1 VGNARPTQY
10 FLDKIRIIMLGLI
23 RNLQNRTPLGWLQLK
38 RHKGRFIVAL
48 AGIAVSDIIMF
59 MQLGFQS
66 ALFDSNTRLNRE
78 IIADVVLISTQA
90 KSMQNISTFS
100 RRRLFEAGDVP
111 GVKAAEP
118 MYVGMVSWRNTT
130 TRKKVQVQA
139 IGFNPNVPAINIP
152 QANAQLDKIQLPDSF
167 LFDRKA
173 RGDYSDLYAQ
183 VAAGKDVSTEIG
195 KRTVTVNGLF
205 NFGASFAADGIILSS
220 EDNYLR
226 LFPQQKASNVNVGLI
241 YLEPGYSPTQVAT
254 ALKSHLQNDV
264 KVLTRAEFAKF
275 EEDVLKTESPI
286 AFIFGFGVSMGFF
299 IGVIIVYQIL
309 STDVNSHLKEYAT
322 FKAMGYSNNYLLG
335 VVFEEAMIIALIG
348 FIPSGAISLGLYQLA
363 ANATNLPV
371 FMTLSRAIFV
381 FVLTLAM
388 CMISGLIATKRL
400 QSADPADM
408 F

>member
-1 VGNARPTQY
+1 
-10 FLDKIRIIMLGLI
+10 MLGII

-38 RHKGRFIVAL
+38 RHKGRFMVAL

-100 RRRLFEAGDVP
+100 RRRLFEASDVP

-152 QANAQLDKIQLPDSF
+152 QANAQLEKIQLPDSF

-173 RGDYSDLYAQ
+173 RGDYSELYAQ

-195 KRTVTVNGLF
+195 KRTITVNGLF
-205 NFGASFAADGIILSS
+205 DFGASFGADGIILSS

-226 LFPQQKASNVNVGLI
+226 LFPQQQASNVNVGLI
-241 YLEPGYSPTQVAT
+241 YLKPGYSPAQVAT
-254 ALKSHLQNDV
+254 ALKSHLQDDV

-309 STDVNSHLKEYAT
+309 STDVNSHIKEYAT

-335 VVFEEAMIIALIG
+335 VVFEEAIIIALIG
-348 FIPSGAISLGLYQLA
+348 FIPSGAISLGLYHLA
-363 ANATNLPV
+363 ANATNLPI

-381 FVLTLAM
+381 FVLTLVM
-388 CMISGLIATKRL
+388 CMISGSIATKKL

>member
-1 VGNARPTQY
+1 
-10 FLDKIRIIMLGLI
+10 M
-23 RNLQNRTPLGWLQLK
+23 
-38 RHKGRFIVAL
+38 VAL

-100 RRRLFEAGDVP
+100 RRRLFEANDVP

-167 LFDRKA
+167 LLDRKA
-173 RGDYSDLYAQ
+173 RGDYSELYAQ

-205 NFGASFAADGIILSS
+205 NFGSSFAADAIILSS

-241 YLEPGYSPTQVAT
+241 YLEPGYSPAQVAI
-254 ALKSHLQNDV
+254 ALQAHLQDDV

-309 STDVNSHLKEYAT
+309 STDVNSHIKEYAT

-335 VVFEEAMIIALIG
+335 VVFEEAIIIALIG

-363 ANATNLPV
+363 ANATNLPI

-381 FVLTLAM
+381 FVLTLVM
-388 CMISGLIATKRL
+388 CIISGSIATKKL

>member
-1 VGNARPTQY
+1 
-10 FLDKIRIIMLGLI
+10 MLEII

-38 RHKGRFIVAL
+38 RHRGRFIVAL

-59 MQLGFQS
+59 MQLGFQN

-100 RRRLFEAGDVP
+100 RRRLFEASDIP

-173 RGDYSDLYAQ
+173 RGNYSELYAQ

-241 YLEPGYSPTQVAT
+241 YLEPGYSPVQIAT
-254 ALKSHLQNDV
+254 ALKAHLQDDV
-264 KVLTRAEFAKF
+264 RVLTRAEFAKF

-309 STDVNSHLKEYAT
+309 STDVNSHIKEYAT

-335 VVFEEAMIIALIG
+335 VVFEEAIIIALIG
-348 FIPSGAISLGLYQLA
+348 FIPSSAISLGLYHLA
-363 ANATNLPV
+363 ANATNLPI

-381 FVLTLAM
+381 FVLTLTM
-388 CMISGLIATKRL
+388 CIISGSIATKKL